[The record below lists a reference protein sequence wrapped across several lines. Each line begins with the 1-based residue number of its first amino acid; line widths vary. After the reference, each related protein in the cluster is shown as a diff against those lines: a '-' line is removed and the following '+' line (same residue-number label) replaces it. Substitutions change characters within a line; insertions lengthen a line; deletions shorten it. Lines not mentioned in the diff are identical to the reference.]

1 MVQFSTQR
9 LFIRPFSLEDK
20 DDLYYYLSKE
30 EVVRYEPYSV
40 YTMEEA
46 RMEAAVRSV
55 DERFLAVQLKG
66 GPVIGNLYFVE
77 GEYHTW
83 EVGYVFNNDFWKQG
97 YARESVGAL
106 LTHLFGSLAARKV
119 IANCNPANQNSWH
132 LLERLGFTREAHLR
146 QNIFFTRN
154 AKGEPNWQ
162 DTLVYGLLKE
172 EWPQPEE
179 QSTK

>member
-1 MVQFSTQR
+1 MVQITTKR
-9 LFIRPFSLEDK
+9 LLLRPFVLDDKED
-20 DDLYYYLSKE
+20 LFNYLSKE
-30 EVVRYEPYSV
+30 EVVKYEPYNV
-40 YTMEEA
+40 YSMEEA

-55 DERFLAVQLKG
+55 DERFLAVQLND

-83 EVGYVFNNDFWKQG
+83 EIGYVFNNAYWKQG
-97 YARESVGAL
+97 FASESVGAL
-106 LTHLFGSLAARKV
+106 LNHLFLERNARKV

-172 EWPQPEE
+172 EWPLFIQE
-179 QSTK
+179 T